1 MSVPRP
7 KGERAEWGLPRPA
20 PFGVLRGGRERN
32 LHSQILLLRKVA
44 RVHRILTPGEMLPIR
59 MQAMATRTRPEPVE
73 TLLNRE
79 LSHLEFHARVLEL
92 ATDET
97 LPLLERVNYCAFFSS
112 NVDEFFQVRVAGL
125 LGQAEAGVTV
135 RSADGLTP
143 QQALARIRQ
152 RVLELSAT
160 QSRLWKRELRP
171 ALAVE
176 GITVGGIEDV
186 SEKGLAEL
194 ERRFHR
200 EIYPVLTP
208 LAVGPGQPFPYIS
221 GLSLS
226 LAIFAEHPETGEER
240 FARVKIPEGL
250 PRFFELGGR
259 GLYVPLEQIIAHFL
273 PSLFPGVDILERA
286 VFRVTRDADFEVSD
300 DADDLLEAVESQLRR
315 RRFGDVVRVEVSS
328 SASSE
333 MVARLQSGLGADET
347 QIYRVESLLDLSE
360 LKELLAVDRPEL
372 KFEPWIPVIPP
383 RLATAQSDFPKIF
396 SEVRRGD
403 VLVHQPYGSFIAS
416 FEVFAQAAVRDPDV
430 IAMKTAV
437 YRTSDDSV
445 LVGSL
450 IQCAEEGKQSVCLVE
465 LKARFDELRNI
476 EWSRELEQ
484 AGVHVAYGFPDL
496 KIHAKMTLIVR
507 REGDGLRRYAHIG
520 TGNYHAATA
529 RLYEDLGVFT
539 ADEDITADVADLFN
553 YITGFGQPQKFRKLL
568 VAPFTLRSGL
578 VDEIRIVAAAA
589 SEGRHARIRLKLNHL
604 VDPKIV
610 SELYTASRAGAQ
622 IDIVARSTCALR
634 PGVEGLSENIRVRSI
649 VGRFLEHSRIYSFEA
664 GERVATYIGSPD
676 LMQRNLDHRVEVLM
690 PVENAR
696 VRQEIHAVLDSALED
711 DTNAWS
717 LGADGEWTRVEPRKS
732 KRHAHHET
740 MMRRSLKRARR
751 GARERR
757 AG

>member
-1 MSVPRP
+1 
-7 KGERAEWGLPRPA
+7 
-20 PFGVLRGGRERN
+20 
-32 LHSQILLLRKVA
+32 
-44 RVHRILTPGEMLPIR
+44 
-59 MQAMATRTRPEPVE
+59 
-73 TLLNRE
+73 
-79 LSHLEFHARVLEL
+79 
-92 ATDET
+92 
-97 LPLLERVNYCAFFSS
+97 VNYCAFFSS

-171 ALAVE
+171 ALAAE

-186 SEKGLAEL
+186 SEKELAEL

-300 DADDLLEAVESQLRR
+300 DADDLLEAVETQLRR

-360 LKELLAVDRPEL
+360 LRELVAIDRPEL
-372 KFEPWIPVIPP
+372 KFEPWIPVIPQ
-383 RLATAQSDFPKIF
+383 RLATAQTDLPKIF
-396 SEVRRGD
+396 PEIRRGD

-416 FEVFAQAAVRDPDV
+416 FEVFAQAAVRDRDV

-578 VDEIRIVAAAA
+578 VDEIRTVAAAA

-610 SELYTASRAGAQ
+610 SELYAASRAGAQ
-622 IDIVARSTCALR
+622 IDVIARSTCALR
-634 PGVEGLSENIRVRSI
+634 PGVEGLSDNIRVRSI

-664 GERVATYIGSPD
+664 GDRVATYIGSPD

-717 LGADGEWTRVEPRKS
+717 LGADGEWARVEPGKA

>member
-1 MSVPRP
+1 M
-7 KGERAEWGLPRPA
+7 
-20 PFGVLRGGRERN
+20 
-32 LHSQILLLRKVA
+32 
-44 RVHRILTPGEMLPIR
+44 LTPRSALPIDNGG
-59 MQAMATRTRPEPVE
+59 MATRTRTEPVE

-97 LPLLERVNYCAFFSS
+97 APLLERVRFCAIFSS
-112 NVDEFFQVRVAGL
+112 NLDEFFQVRVAGL

-171 ALAVE
+171 ALATE
-176 GITVGGIEDV
+176 GITVGGIEDFG
-186 SEKGLAEL
+186 EKELAEL

-360 LKELLAVDRPEL
+360 LRELVAVDRPAL
-372 KFEPWIPVIPP
+372 KFEPWIPVIPQ
-383 RLATAQSDFPKIF
+383 RLAAAQTDLPKIF
-396 SEVRRGD
+396 AEIRRGD

-416 FEVFAQAAVRDPDV
+416 FAVFAQAAVRDPDV

-507 REGDGLRRYAHIG
+507 REGDGRRRYAHIG

-578 VDEIRIVAAAA
+578 VDEIRGVASAAAD
-589 SEGRHARIRLKLNHL
+589 GKHARIRLKLNHL

-610 SELYTASRAGAQ
+610 DELYAASKAGAT
-622 IDIVARSTCALR
+622 IEIVARATCALR
-634 PGVEGLSENIRVRSI
+634 PGVEGLSENIHVRSI

-664 GERVATYIGSPD
+664 GDRVATYIGSPD
-676 LMQRNLDHRVEVLM
+676 LMQRNLDHRIEVLV
-690 PVENAR
+690 PVENSR
-696 VRQEIHAVLDSALED
+696 VRAEINAILDSALED
-711 DTNAWS
+711 DVNAWI
-717 LGADGEWTRVEPRKS
+717 LGSDGDWTRRSPAKS
-732 KRHAHHET
+732 A
-740 MMRRSLKRARR
+740 
-751 GARERR
+751 
-757 AG
+757 

>member
-1 MSVPRP
+1 
-7 KGERAEWGLPRPA
+7 
-20 PFGVLRGGRERN
+20 
-32 LHSQILLLRKVA
+32 
-44 RVHRILTPGEMLPIR
+44 
-59 MQAMATRTRPEPVE
+59 MATQVRTQPVE
-73 TLLNRE
+73 NLLNRE
-79 LSHLEFHARVLEL
+79 LSHLEFHGRVLEL
-92 ATDET
+92 AADKA
-97 LPLLERVNYCAFFSS
+97 LPLLERVKFCAIFSS
-112 NVDEFFQVRVAGL
+112 NLDEFFQVRVAGL
-125 LGQAEAGVTV
+125 LGQAESGIAM
-135 RSADGLTP
+135 RSADGMTP
-143 QQALARIRQ
+143 QQALARIRE
-152 RVLELSAT
+152 RVLELTAL

-171 ALAVE
+171 ALAAE
-176 GITVGGIEDV
+176 GITVGGMEDLDV
-186 SEKGLAEL
+186 KEL
-194 ERRFHR
+194 SQLEQRFQR
-200 EIYPVLTP
+200 EIFPVLTP

-226 LAIFAEHPETGEER
+226 LAIFAEDPEAGEER

-273 PSLFPGVDILERA
+273 PALFPGVTIVERA

-315 RRFGDVVRVEVSS
+315 RRFGDVVRIEVSS

-347 QIYRVESLLDLSE
+347 QIYRVESPLDLSE
-360 LKELLAVDRPEL
+360 LQELAAIDRPDL
-372 KFEPWIPVIPP
+372 KYEPWIPVVPP
-383 RLATAQSDFPKIF
+383 RLAAAQSDFPRIF
-396 SEVRRGD
+396 DEIRRGD
-403 VLVHQPYGSFIAS
+403 VLVHQPYGSYRGS
-416 FEVFAQAAVRDPDV
+416 FEVFAQAAVRDPKV

-476 EWSRELEQ
+476 EWSRALEQ

-507 REGDGLRRYAHIG
+507 REGDTLRRYAHIG

-529 RLYEDLGVFT
+529 RLYEDLGIFT

-553 YITGFGQPQKFRKLL
+553 YITGFGRPQKFRKLL

-578 VDEIRIVAAAA
+578 VDEIRRVAVAA
-589 SEGRHARIRLKLNHL
+589 SEGKHARIRLKLNHL

-610 SELYTASRAGAQ
+610 EELYAASRAGATV
-622 IDIVARSTCALR
+622 DIIARSTCALR
-634 PGVEGLSENIRVRSI
+634 PGVEGLSENIHVRSI
-649 VGRFLEHSRIYSFEA
+649 VGRFLEHSRVYSFEA
-664 GERVATYIGSPD
+664 DERVSTYLGSPD
-676 LMQRNLDHRVEVLM
+676 LMQRNLDHRIEVLV

-696 VRQEIHAVLDSALED
+696 VRQEIHAILDSALED
-711 DTNAWS
+711 DTNAWGLAS
-717 LGADGEWTRVEPRKS
+717 DGEWMRVVPAKPARTHPH
-732 KRHAHHET
+732 HAR
-740 MMRRSLKRARR
+740 MMRRALKRARR
-751 GARERR
+751 GARERP
-757 AG
+757 AS

>member
-1 MSVPRP
+1 
-7 KGERAEWGLPRPA
+7 
-20 PFGVLRGGRERN
+20 
-32 LHSQILLLRKVA
+32 
-44 RVHRILTPGEMLPIR
+44 
-59 MQAMATRTRPEPVE
+59 MATKVRTDPPVE
-73 TLLNRE
+73 NLLNRE

-92 ATDET
+92 ATDES
-97 LPLLERVNYCAFFSS
+97 LPLLERVKFCWIFSS
-112 NVDEFFQVRVAGL
+112 NLDEFFQVRVAGL
-125 LGQAEAGVTV
+125 LGQAEAGITV

-143 QQALARIRQ
+143 QQALARIRE
-152 RVLELSAT
+152 RVLELSAL
-160 QSRLWKRELRP
+160 QSKLWKRELRP
-171 ALAVE
+171 ALAAE
-176 GITVGGIEDV
+176 GIAVGGIEDLG
-186 SEKGLAEL
+186 SKELEKL

-226 LAIFAEHPETGEER
+226 LAIFAEDPETGDER

-250 PRFFELGGR
+250 PRFFDLGAR

-273 PSLFPGVDILERA
+273 PALFPGVEIVERA

-347 QIYRVESLLDLSE
+347 QIYRVESPLDLSE
-360 LKELLAVDRPEL
+360 LRELAAIDRPEL
-372 KFEPWIPVIPP
+372 KHEPWIPVDSRHGSRARRPTS
-383 RLATAQSDFPKIF
+383 RRSSTRSAAATCSSTSRTARS
-396 SEVRRGD
+396 VR
-403 VLVHQPYGSFIAS
+403 AS
-416 FEVFAQAAVRDPDV
+416 RSFAQAAVRDPNV

-476 EWSRELEQ
+476 EWSRALEQ

-507 REGDGLRRYAHIG
+507 REGDALRRYAHIG

-529 RLYEDLGVFT
+529 RLYEDLGIFT
-539 ADEDITADVADLFN
+539 ADEEITADVADLFN
-553 YITGFGQPQKFRKLL
+553 YITGFG
-568 VAPFTLRSGL
+568 
-578 VDEIRIVAAAA
+578 AAAEVPQAARRAVHAAQRPRGRDPRRSRPPQPRA
-589 SEGRHARIRLKLNHL
+589 STRASGSSSTTSSTRRSWTSSTPRPEPAPESTSSPARR
-604 VDPKIV
+604 VRSDPA
-610 SELYTASRAGAQ
+610 SRGSPRTSTSARSSAASSSTAASTRSRPTSAWRRTSAAPTSCSATSTTASRCSCPSRTRASARRSTRSST
-622 IDIVARSTCALR
+622 ARSRTTR
-634 PGVEGLSENIRVRSI
+634 TPGFSRRRESGSVRVPAKA
-649 VGRFLEHSRIYSFEA
+649 EKAHS
-664 GERVATYIGSPD
+664 
-676 LMQRNLDHRVEVLM
+676 
-690 PVENAR
+690 
-696 VRQEIHAVLDSALED
+696 
-711 DTNAWS
+711 
-717 LGADGEWTRVEPRKS
+717 
-732 KRHAHHET
+732 HHET

-751 GARERR
+751 GARDRR

>member
-1 MSVPRP
+1 
-7 KGERAEWGLPRPA
+7 
-20 PFGVLRGGRERN
+20 
-32 LHSQILLLRKVA
+32 
-44 RVHRILTPGEMLPIR
+44 
-59 MQAMATRTRPEPVE
+59 MATHVRTEPVE

-92 ATDET
+92 ATDES
-97 LPLLERVNYCAFFSS
+97 LPLLERVKFCAIFSS
-112 NVDEFFQVRVAGL
+112 NLDEFFQVRVAGL
-125 LGQAEAGVTV
+125 LGQAESGLTV

-143 QQALARIRQ
+143 QQALARIRE
-152 RVLELSAT
+152 RVLELST
-160 QSRLWKRELRP
+160 VQSKLWKRELRP
-171 ALAVE
+171 ALAAE
-176 GITVGGIEDV
+176 GIMVGGIENLGP
-186 SEKGLAEL
+186 KEL
-194 ERRFHR
+194 EKLGRRFER

-226 LAIFAEHPETGEER
+226 LAIFAEDPDTGDAR

-250 PRFFELGGR
+250 PRFFDLGGR

-273 PSLFPGVDILERA
+273 PALFPGVEIVERA

-300 DADDLLEAVESQLRR
+300 DAADLLEAVESQLRR

-333 MVARLQSGLGADET
+333 MVARLQSGLEADET
-347 QIYRVESLLDLSE
+347 QVYRVESPLDLSE
-360 LKELLAVDRPEL
+360 LMELVALDRPEL
-372 KFEPWIPVIPP
+372 THEPWIPVIPA
-383 RLATAQSDFPKIF
+383 RLAAAQSDLPQIF
-396 SEVRRGD
+396 DEIRRGD
-403 VLVHQPYGSFIAS
+403 VLVHQPYGSFRAS
-416 FEVFAQAAVRDPDV
+416 FETFAQASVRDPNV

-450 IQCAEEGKQSVCLVE
+450 IQCAEDGKQSVCLVE

-476 EWSRELEQ
+476 EWSRALEQ

-507 REGDGLRRYAHIG
+507 REGDALRRYAHIG

-529 RLYEDLGVFT
+529 RLYEDLGIFT
-539 ADEDITADVADLFN
+539 ADEEIAADVADLFN
-553 YITGFGQPQKFRKLL
+553 YITGFGRPQTFRKLL

-578 VDEIRIVAAAA
+578 VDEIRSVAAAA
-589 SEGRHARIRLKLNHL
+589 TAGKHARIRLKLNHL

-610 SELYTASRAGAQ
+610 EELYAASRTGAR

-634 PGVEGLSENIRVRSI
+634 PGVDGLSENIHVRSI
-649 VGRFLEHSRIYSFEA
+649 VGRFLEHSRVYSFEA
-664 GERVATYIGSPD
+664 DERVATYIGSPD
-676 LMQRNLDHRVEVLM
+676 LMQRNLDHRIEVLV

-696 VRQEIHAVLDSALED
+696 VRSEIHAILDSALAD
-711 DTNAWS
+711 DVNAWILAPS
-717 LGADGEWTRVEPRKS
+717 GEWQRATPS
-732 KRHAHHET
+732 KRDKPHAHHET

-751 GARERR
+751 GARDRR

>member
-1 MSVPRP
+1 M
-7 KGERAEWGLPRPA
+7 
-20 PFGVLRGGRERN
+20 
-32 LHSQILLLRKVA
+32 
-44 RVHRILTPGEMLPIR
+44 LTPRGSLPIHNA
-59 MQAMATRTRPEPVE
+59 AMATRVKSESAA

-92 ATDET
+92 ATDEG
-97 LPLLERVNYCAFFSS
+97 LPLLERVKFCGIFSS
-112 NVDEFFQVRVAGL
+112 NLDEFFQVRVAGL
-125 LGQAEAGVTV
+125 LGQAEAGLTV

-143 QQALARIRQ
+143 QQALARIRE
-152 RVLELSAT
+152 RVLELST
-160 QSRLWKRELRP
+160 LQSRLWKRELRP
-171 ALAVE
+171 ALATE
-176 GITVGGIEDV
+176 GITVGGIEDLGPKEL
-186 SEKGLAEL
+186 EKL
-194 ERRFHR
+194 ERRFER

-226 LAIFAEHPETGEER
+226 LAIFAEDPDAGEER

-250 PRFFELGGR
+250 PRFFDLGR

-273 PSLFPGVDILERA
+273 PSLFPGVEIVERA

-347 QIYRVESLLDLSE
+347 QIYRVESPLDLSE
-360 LKELLAVDRPEL
+360 LLELAAINRPEL
-372 KFEPWIPVIPP
+372 KYEPWIPMIPP
-383 RLATAQSDFPKIF
+383 RLASAQSDLPQIF
-396 SEVRRGD
+396 EEIRRGD

-416 FEVFAQAAVRDPDV
+416 FEVFAQAAVRDPNV

-507 REGDGLRRYAHIG
+507 REGDALRRYAHIG

-529 RLYEDLGVFT
+529 RLYEDLGIFT
-539 ADEDITADVADLFN
+539 ADEEITADVADLFN
-553 YITGFGQPQKFRKLL
+553 YITGFGRPQKFRKLL

-578 VDEIRIVAAAA
+578 VDEIRAVSAAA
-589 SEGRHARIRLKLNHL
+589 SSGKHARIRLKLNHL
-604 VDPKIV
+604 VDPKIID
-610 SELYTASRAGAQ
+610 ELNSASQAGAR
-622 IDIVARSTCALR
+622 IDIIARSTCALR
-634 PGVEGLSENIRVRSI
+634 PGIEGVSEKIHVRSI

-664 GERVATYIGSPD
+664 DDRVATYIGSPD
-676 LMQRNLDHRVEVLM
+676 LMQRNLDHRIEVLV

-696 VRQEIHAVLDSALED
+696 VRAEVHAILDSALAD
-711 DTNAWS
+711 DTNAWILTTS
-717 LGADGEWTRVEPRKS
+717 GEWERAVPAKPDKPHS
-732 KRHAHHET
+732 HHET

-751 GARERR
+751 GARDRR
-757 AG
+757 PG

>member
-1 MSVPRP
+1 
-7 KGERAEWGLPRPA
+7 
-20 PFGVLRGGRERN
+20 
-32 LHSQILLLRKVA
+32 
-44 RVHRILTPGEMLPIR
+44 
-59 MQAMATRTRPEPVE
+59 MATRVRPQLPE

-92 ATDET
+92 ATDES
-97 LPLLERVNYCAFFSS
+97 LPLLERVKFCAIFSR
-112 NVDEFFQVRVAGL
+112 NLDEFFQVRVAGL
-125 LGQAEAGVTV
+125 LGQAEAGITL
-135 RSADGLTP
+135 RSADGLAPHQT
-143 QQALARIRQ
+143 LARIRE
-152 RVLELSAT
+152 RVLELLIT
-160 QSRLWKRELRP
+160 QSRLWKRDLRP
-171 ALAVE
+171 ALAAE
-176 GITVGGIEDV
+176 GITVGGIEDLG
-186 SEKGLAEL
+186 EKEL
-194 ERRFHR
+194 EQLEKRFQR

-226 LAIFAEHPETGEER
+226 LAIFAEDPDTGEER

-250 PRFFELGGR
+250 PRFLELGGR
-259 GLYVPLEQIIAHFL
+259 GLYVPLEQVIAHFL
-273 PSLFPGVDILERA
+273 PTLFPGVTILERA

-300 DADDLLEAVESQLRR
+300 DADDLLEAVETQLRR

-347 QIYRVESLLDLSE
+347 QVYRVESPLDLSE
-360 LKELLAVDRPEL
+360 LLELTAIDRPEL
-372 KFEPWIPVIPP
+372 KVEPWIPAIPP
-383 RLATAQSDFPKIF
+383 RLAPAQSDSSAIF
-396 SEVRRGD
+396 DEIRRGD

-416 FEVFAQAAVRDPDV
+416 FEVFAQAAVRDPKV

-476 EWSRELEQ
+476 EWSRALEQ

-507 REGDGLRRYAHIG
+507 REGDSLRRYAHIG

-539 ADEDITADVADLFN
+539 ADEEITADVADLFN
-553 YITGFGQPQKFRKLL
+553 YLTGFGRPQKFRKLL

-578 VDEIRIVAAAA
+578 VDEIRAVAAAA
-589 SEGRHARIRLKLNHL
+589 NDGKHARIRLKLNHL

-610 SELYTASRAGAQ
+610 SELYEASQAGAR

-634 PGVEGLSENIRVRSI
+634 PGVEGASENIHVRSI

-664 GERVATYIGSPD
+664 GERVAMYIGSPD
-676 LMQRNLDHRVEVLM
+676 LMQRNLDHRIEVLV
-690 PVENAR
+690 PVENTR
-696 VRQEIHAVLDSALED
+696 VRQEIFAVLDSAFED

-717 LGADGEWTRVEPRKS
+717 LGADGEWTRVQSRKS
-732 KRHAHHET
+732 KPHSHHET

-757 AG
+757 S

>member
-1 MSVPRP
+1 
-7 KGERAEWGLPRPA
+7 
-20 PFGVLRGGRERN
+20 
-32 LHSQILLLRKVA
+32 
-44 RVHRILTPGEMLPIR
+44 
-59 MQAMATRTRPEPVE
+59 MATRVRTEPAE

-92 ATDET
+92 AADEN
-97 LPLLERVNYCAFFSS
+97 LPLLERVNFCAIFSS
-112 NVDEFFQVRVAGL
+112 NLDEFFQVRVAGL
-125 LGQAEAGVTV
+125 LGQAESGLVM

-143 QQALARIRQ
+143 QQALARIRE
-152 RVLELSAT
+152 RVLELSAL
-160 QSRLWKRELRP
+160 QARIWKRELRP
-171 ALAVE
+171 ALATE
-176 GITVGGIEDV
+176 GVMIGGIEDLDAKELTRL
-186 SEKGLAEL
+186 EK
-194 ERRFHR
+194 RFYR

-226 LAIFAEHPETGEER
+226 LAIFAEDPDAGEER

-250 PRFFELGGR
+250 PRFFDLGKR

-273 PSLFPGVDILERA
+273 PALFPGVTIVERA

-300 DADDLLEAVESQLRR
+300 DAADLLEAVESQLRR

-333 MVARLQSGLGADET
+333 MVGRLQSGLGADET

-360 LKELLAVDRPEL
+360 LRELAAAIDRPQL
-372 KFEPWIPVIPP
+372 TYEPWIPVIPP
-383 RLATAQSDFPKIF
+383 RLAAAQTNVARIF
-396 SEVRRGD
+396 DEIRRGD
-403 VLVHQPYGSFIAS
+403 VLVHQPYGSFRAS
-416 FEVFAQAAVRDPDV
+416 FEVFAQAAVRDPQV

-507 REGDGLRRYAHIG
+507 REGDELRRYAHIG

-529 RLYEDLGVFT
+529 RLYEDLGIFT
-539 ADEDITADVADLFN
+539 ADEEIAADVADLFN
-553 YITGFGQPQKFRKLL
+553 YITGFGRPQKFRKLL

-578 VDEIRIVAAAA
+578 EDEIRRVAAAA

-604 VDPKIV
+604 VDPQLV
-610 SELYTASRAGAQ
+610 DELYAASRAGATV
-622 IDIVARSTCALR
+622 DIIARSTCALR
-634 PGVEGLSENIRVRSI
+634 PGVEGLSENIHVRSI

-664 GERVATYIGSPD
+664 DDRVATYVGSAD
-676 LMQRNLDHRVEVLM
+676 LMQRNLDHRIEVLT

-696 VRQEIHAVLDSALED
+696 VRQEIHAILDSALED
-711 DTNAWS
+711 DTNAWT
-717 LGADGEWTRVEPRKS
+717 LGPDGEWTRVAPAKS
-732 KRHAHHET
+732 SKAHSHHAT
-740 MMRRSLKRARR
+740 MMRRALKRARR
-751 GARERR
+751 TREQR
-757 AG
+757 AS

>member
-1 MSVPRP
+1 
-7 KGERAEWGLPRPA
+7 
-20 PFGVLRGGRERN
+20 
-32 LHSQILLLRKVA
+32 
-44 RVHRILTPGEMLPIR
+44 
-59 MQAMATRTRPEPVE
+59 MATKVRTEHVE
-73 TLLNRE
+73 NLLNRE

-97 LPLLERVNYCAFFSS
+97 LPLLERVKFCGIFSS
-112 NVDEFFQVRVAGL
+112 NLDEFFQVRVAGL
-125 LGQAEAGVTV
+125 LGQAEAGILV

-143 QQALARIRQ
+143 QQALARIRE
-152 RVLELSAT
+152 RVLELSAL

-171 ALAVE
+171 GLAAE
-176 GITVGGIEDV
+176 GITVGGIEDLGQKEL
-186 SEKGLAEL
+186 EKL
-194 ERRFHR
+194 ERRFYR

-226 LAIFAEHPETGEER
+226 LAIFAEDPEAGEER

-250 PRFFELGGR
+250 PRFFHLGGR

-273 PSLFPGVDILERA
+273 PALFPGVDIVERA

-300 DADDLLEAVESQLRR
+300 DAADLLEAVETQLRR

-333 MVARLQSGLGADET
+333 MVARLQGGLEADET
-347 QIYRVESLLDLSE
+347 QIYRVESPLDLSE
-360 LKELLAVDRPEL
+360 LLELADIDRPEL
-372 KFEPWIPVIPP
+372 KYEPWIPVIPA
-383 RLATAQSDFPKIF
+383 RLASAQSDLPQIF
-396 SEVRRGD
+396 DEIRRGD
-403 VLVHQPYGSFIAS
+403 VLVHQPYGSYRAS
-416 FEVFAQAAVRDPDV
+416 FEVFAQAAVRDPNV

-476 EWSRELEQ
+476 EWSRALEQ

-507 REGDGLRRYAHIG
+507 REGDALRRYAHIG

-529 RLYEDLGVFT
+529 RLYEDLGIFT
-539 ADEDITADVADLFN
+539 ADEEITADVADLFN
-553 YITGFGQPQKFRKLL
+553 YITGFGRPQKFRKLL

-578 VDEIRIVAAAA
+578 VDEIRAVAAAA
-589 SEGRHARIRLKLNHL
+589 GRGKHARIRLKLNHL

-610 SELYTASRAGAQ
+610 DELYEASRAGARV
-622 IDIVARSTCALR
+622 DIIARSTCALR
-634 PGVEGLSENIRVRSI
+634 PGVDGLSDNIHVRSV
-649 VGRFLEHSRIYSFEA
+649 VGRFLEHSRVYSFEA
-664 GERVATYIGSPD
+664 DERVATYIGSPD
-676 LMQRNLDHRVEVLM
+676 LMQRNLDHRIEVLV
-690 PVENAR
+690 PVENVR
-696 VRQEIHAVLDSALED
+696 VRQEIHAVLDSALAD
-711 DTNAWS
+711 DTNAWILAPS
-717 LGADGEWTRVEPRKS
+717 GEWTRAVPAKAD
-732 KRHAHHET
+732 KAHTHHADL
-740 MMRRSLKRARR
+740 MRRSLKRARR
-751 GARERR
+751 SARDRR
-757 AG
+757 VG